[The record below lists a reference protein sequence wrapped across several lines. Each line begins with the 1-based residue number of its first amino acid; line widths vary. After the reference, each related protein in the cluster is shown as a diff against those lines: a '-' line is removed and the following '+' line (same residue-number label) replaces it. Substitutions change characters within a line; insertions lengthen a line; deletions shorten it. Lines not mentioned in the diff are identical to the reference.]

1 MVSSSLANNP
11 LQKNT
16 RKRVHK
22 NCSNDGIVQV
32 LLQPFQRLGKSWQSK
47 SLDGRKMQL
56 RNEEKENEEVSSSSS
71 SSSSSS
77 ERNHL

>member
-11 LQKNT
+11 LQKNA

-32 LLQPFQRLGKSWQSK
+32 LLQPFQRLWRILAKQKSGWK
-47 SLDGRKMQL
+47 K
-56 RNEEKENEEVSSSSS
+56 NAIEE
-71 SSSSSS
+71 
-77 ERNHL
+77 

>member
-22 NCSNDGIVQV
+22 NCSNDGFVQV

-56 RNEEKENEEVSSSSS
+56 RNEEKENEGV
-71 SSSSSS
+71 SSSS